1 MLGFITM
8 SEYAPPPPPNPF
20 RIVSHSDR
28 SGLRRLQT
36 RGVPPRV
43 LSQLGKEI
51 SSSVGTGR

>member
-51 SSSVGTGR
+51 SSSVVSR